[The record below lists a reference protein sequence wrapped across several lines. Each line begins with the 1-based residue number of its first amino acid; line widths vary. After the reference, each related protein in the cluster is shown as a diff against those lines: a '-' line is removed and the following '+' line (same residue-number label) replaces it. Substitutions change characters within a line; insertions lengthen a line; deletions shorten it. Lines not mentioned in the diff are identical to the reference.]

1 MRALLSVYDK
11 AGIVDLGRGL
21 HDLGWELVSS
31 SNTARA
37 LRDAGLPVTEVADVT
52 GVPEM
57 LGHRVVTLHPNI
69 HGGLLADLDNP
80 SHVEDLE
87 RHGITPIG
95 LVVSNLYPFVE
106 RPDVETIDIGGPAMV
121 RAAAKNHAHVA
132 VVVDPADYDA
142 VLDELRRDGAI
153 SFATRRAL
161 AQKAFAHTSAYDAA
175 ISAWLGGGEDDVLP
189 SRLSLTLDRVQELR
203 YGENPHQAGAR
214 YRARGAKSWWDEA
227 VQHGGKELSY
237 LNLFDAEAAW
247 RLVHQLG
254 DRPAAVIVKHANP
267 CGVAIADDITSAYIA
282 AHECDPVS
290 AFGGIVALNRPVP
303 DALARGTRARL
314 HRGGRRSD
322 L

>member
-1 MRALLSVYDK
+1 VRALLSVYDK
-11 AGIVDLGRGL
+11 SGIVDLGRGL

-37 LRDAGLPVTEVADVT
+37 LREAGLPVTEVADVT
-52 GVPEM
+52 GVAEM

-106 RPDVETIDIGGPAMV
+106 RPDVDTIDIGGPAMV

-132 VVVDPADYDA
+132 VVVDPSDYDA
-142 VLDELRRDGAI
+142 LLDELRRDGAI
-153 SFATRRAL
+153 SLETRRSL
-161 AQKAFAHTSAYDAA
+161 ARKAFAHTAAYDAA
-175 ISAWLGGGEDDVLP
+175 ISAWLGSDGEDVLP
-189 SRLSLTLDRVQELR
+189 ATLSLTLDRVQDLR

-214 YRARGAKSWWDEA
+214 YRFRGLKSWCEPVWRRDRRRHHVGVRRRA
-227 VQHGGKELSY
+227 RVRPSVGVWGHRR
-237 LNLFDAEAAW
+237 AEPS
-247 RLVHQLG
+247 RS
-254 DRPAAVIVKHANP
+254 R
-267 CGVAIADDITSAYIA
+267 
-282 AHECDPVS
+282 
-290 AFGGIVALNRPVP
+290 
-303 DALARGTRARL
+303 LARAGSRPGL
-314 HRGGRRSD
+314 HRSRRSAV

>member
-37 LRDAGLPVTEVADVT
+37 LREAGLPVTEVADVT

-80 SHVEDLE
+80 SHVDDLE

-95 LVVSNLYPFVE
+95 LIVSNLYPFVE

-132 VVVDPADYDA
+132 VVVDPADYGT
-142 VLDELRRDGAI
+142 VLDELRRVGRGVGGDTPGARRARP
-153 SFATRRAL
+153 SRTRRRTTPRSQPGWPTRAR
-161 AQKAFAHTSAYDAA
+161 TRCRRR
-175 ISAWLGGGEDDVLP
+175 LP
-189 SRLSLTLDRVQELR
+189 SRST
-203 YGENPHQAGAR
+203 
-214 YRARGAKSWWDEA
+214 
-227 VQHGGKELSY
+227 
-237 LNLFDAEAAW
+237 
-247 RLVHQLG
+247 
-254 DRPAAVIVKHANP
+254 
-267 CGVAIADDITSAYIA
+267 
-282 AHECDPVS
+282 
-290 AFGGIVALNRPVP
+290 
-303 DALARGTRARL
+303 
-314 HRGGRRSD
+314 GRRSCATARTRTKPVPGTAFGARRAGGTTRCSTAARTSPTSTCSTPRPRGGSCTSWATVPPR
-322 L
+322 

>member
-11 AGIVDLGRGL
+11 SGIVDLGRGL

-37 LRDAGLPVTEVADVT
+37 LREAGLPVTEVADVT
-52 GVPEM
+52 GVAEM

-80 SHVEDLE
+80 EHVADLE

-132 VVVDPADYDA
+132 VVVDPADYDM

-153 SFATRRAL
+153 SLDYAARCSRR
-161 AQKAFAHTSAYDAA
+161 
-175 ISAWLGGGEDDVLP
+175 
-189 SRLSLTLDRVQELR
+189 
-203 YGENPHQAGAR
+203 
-214 YRARGAKSWWDEA
+214 
-227 VQHGGKELSY
+227 
-237 LNLFDAEAAW
+237 
-247 RLVHQLG
+247 
-254 DRPAAVIVKHANP
+254 
-267 CGVAIADDITSAYIA
+267 
-282 AHECDPVS
+282 
-290 AFGGIVALNRPVP
+290 
-303 DALARGTRARL
+303 
-314 HRGGRRSD
+314 RRSRTRPRTTRPSPHGSATATMCFQRRCH
-322 L
+322 